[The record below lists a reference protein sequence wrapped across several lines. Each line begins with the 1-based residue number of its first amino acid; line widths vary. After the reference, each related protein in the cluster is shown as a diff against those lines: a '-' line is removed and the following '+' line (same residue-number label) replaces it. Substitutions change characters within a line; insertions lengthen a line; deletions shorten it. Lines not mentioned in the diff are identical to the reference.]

1 MKNKRLDVQCAGFL
15 LLDDSDFLSLPLLRF
30 GCDKCKTHDEYC
42 VDCTLKLYEVLN
54 SEKYAVFYAKPEK
67 ERHESFVALENEW
80 VAQHQNAQQIARL
93 TRFPQCNG
101 CEYNP
106 CDLENNSDY
115 CPARR

>member
-1 MKNKRLDVQCAGFL
+1 MNELEEYFRK
-15 LLDDSDFLSLPLLRF
+15 LRF
-30 GCDKCKTHDEYC
+30 DENFHLGLGD
-42 VDCTLKLYEVLN
+42 VRLTIAMQEEVV
-54 SEKYAVFYAKPEK
+54 AI
-67 ERHESFVALENEW
+67 VALENEW

>member
-1 MKNKRLDVQCAGFL
+1 MNELEEYFRK
-15 LLDDSDFLSLPLLRF
+15 LRF
-30 GCDKCKTHDEYC
+30 DENFHLGLGD
-42 VDCTLKLYEVLN
+42 VRLTIAMQEEVV
-54 SEKYAVFYAKPEK
+54 AI
-67 ERHESFVALENEW
+67 VALENEW
-80 VAQHQNAQQIARL
+80 VAQHQNAQQSVRL